1 MTGST
6 NLMVTPGN
14 PVPEGAVVGKIRT
27 SDGVELR
34 FAHWGGAA
42 SGKGTVCVFGGRGE
56 FIEKYFETVNDL
68 RQRGFAVATMDWRGQ
83 GHSSR
88 QLPDPAKGHVDS
100 FSEYETDVATF
111 MQQVV
116 LPHCPAPYYA
126 LTHSMGG
133 AILLRVAHSG
143 QRWFER
149 AVLVAPMIDLPS
161 ARASL
166 PMRLLFRT
174 LHRAG
179 FGHSYVPGGNVDRGR
194 RRRFEGNPL
203 TSDPQR
209 YARNIVIVE
218 QHPTLGIGSPTVAWL
233 DAAFET
239 ILAFRGREYL
249 PHIDQPTLMLAAG
262 ADSVVSPA
270 AVARFAARLPAGAS
284 SVIEGARHEIL
295 QEDDRYRAQVWAAL
309 DAFVPGAST

>member
-1 MTGST
+1 MTNDA
-6 NLMVTPGN
+6 NLVATSGN
-14 PVPEGAVVGKIRT
+14 PVPDGAIAGKVRT
-27 SDGVELR
+27 PDGIELR
-34 FAHWGGAA
+34 FARWSGAA

-68 RQRGFAVATMDWRGQ
+68 RQRGFGVAAMDWRGQ

-88 QLPDPAKGHVDS
+88 QLADAGKGHVDS

-116 LPHCPAPYYA
+116 LPNCPAPYFA

-149 AVLVAPMIDLPS
+149 AVLVAPMIDLPDV
-161 ARASL
+161 RASL
-166 PMRLLFRT
+166 PMRLLFRM

-179 FGHSYVPGGNVDRGR
+179 LGHSYVPGGNVDRSR
-194 RRRFEGNPL
+194 RRRFDGNPL
-203 TSDPQR
+203 TSDPRR
-209 YARNIVIVE
+209 YARNVTIVE
-218 QHPTLGIGSPTVAWL
+218 QCPTLGIGSPTVAWL

-239 ILAFRGREYL
+239 ILAFRGEDYL

-295 QEDDRYRAQVWAAL
+295 QEDDRYRAQVWAAF
-309 DAFVPGAST
+309 DAFVAGASA